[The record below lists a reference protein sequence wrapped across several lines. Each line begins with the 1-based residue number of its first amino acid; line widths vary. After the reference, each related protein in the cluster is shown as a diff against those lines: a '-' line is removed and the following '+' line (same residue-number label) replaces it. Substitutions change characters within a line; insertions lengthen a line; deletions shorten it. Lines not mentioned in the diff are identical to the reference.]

1 MSKEKRYV
9 VYAEHG
15 NHIEAYYYHTE
26 SEAAEKI
33 IVWELS
39 EAEREVVRRI
49 SLDKKTYRIMDIADL
64 IGIIVLIFTPIVAVG
79 TVQMLVD
86 HRERKQKVK
95 EELDKMWNRI
105 EWLCRD
111 TDDRLRL
118 ELQQKSKQVRNL
130 WKRLRY
136 VEKRLYIEPSDAFK
150 EKEDGE

>member
-1 MSKEKRYV
+1 
-9 VYAEHG
+9 
-15 NHIEAYYYHTE
+15 
-26 SEAAEKI
+26 
-33 IVWELS
+33 
-39 EAEREVVRRI
+39 
-49 SLDKKTYRIMDIADL
+49 MDIADL
-64 IGIIVLIFTPIVAVG
+64 IGIIVLIFTPLVTVG

-111 TDDRLRL
+111 TDDRLSVDRL

-130 WKRLRY
+130 WKRLRH
-136 VEKRLYIEPSDAFK
+136 VEEALYIEPSDAFK